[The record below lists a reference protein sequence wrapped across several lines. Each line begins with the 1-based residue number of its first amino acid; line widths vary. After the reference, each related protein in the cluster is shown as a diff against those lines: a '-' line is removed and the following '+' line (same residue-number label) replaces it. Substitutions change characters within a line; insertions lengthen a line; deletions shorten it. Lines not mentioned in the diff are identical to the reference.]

1 VATPAGATLRLS
13 ASAAAG
19 RALTGRRA
27 QAGAALRVLM
37 GAVLLLT
44 GVMVGTKMYMDRR
57 VAVAARIAPPKRPP
71 GSKRRGRCQGPALT
85 CMHPPKQG
93 SIGKVRAW
101 RDACPVGAAML
112 SEARI
117 CSHLQ

>member
-71 GSKRRGRCQGPALT
+71 GSKRRGRCRGPALT
-85 CMHPPKQG
+85 CSTPLRQG
-93 SIGKVRAW
+93 GIGEGPGV
-101 RDACPVGAAML
+101 AMCL
-112 SEARI
+112 PCWWPHARWARI
-117 CSHLQ
+117 CFHLQ